1 MAKKDSF
8 VSPHLINPQGF
19 KSYQFYVILFF
30 VSSGALGAGYIAEY
44 GFGLK
49 PCALCWYQRYA
60 YMASAFISLIL
71 TGLFYK
77 RFNQKKA
84 MSHLINIM
92 GLMTLFFAFAIN
104 CFFAVY
110 QVFVEQKWITQP
122 SLCKGVE
129 IDTLNQTFEQFEAQ
143 LKQMGNHVPCDQ
155 IPWELF
161 GISMA
166 GYNALFTFAL
176 SMILLN
182 QLQFLV
188 KSKTSS

>member
-1 MAKKDSF
+1 
-8 VSPHLINPQGF
+8 
-19 KSYQFYVILFF
+19 
-30 VSSGALGAGYIAEY
+30 
-44 GFGLK
+44 
-49 PCALCWYQRYA
+49 
-60 YMASAFISLIL
+60 MASAFISLIL